1 MFSYFDK
8 ILTYVKNRPT
18 DRYKGPYHRGDR
30 GTVEH
35 GAQWNFSVC
44 RLMINVVFDKFWI
57 LDVAS
62 YGHFVIGVD
71 GVMLSLL
78 LLS

>member
-1 MFSYFDK
+1 MF
-8 ILTYVKNRPT
+8 I
-18 DRYKGPYHRGDR
+18 KGGNGNDHCCVHRLNGIDRGDR

-44 RLMINVVFDKFWI
+44 RLVINVVFDKFWI
-57 LDVAS
+57 LGAAL
-62 YGHFVIGVD
+62 YRHFVIWVD
-71 GVMLSLL
+71 GLMFSLL

>member
-1 MFSYFDK
+1 
-8 ILTYVKNRPT
+8 
-18 DRYKGPYHRGDR
+18 
-30 GTVEH
+30 VEH

-57 LDVAS
+57 LDVAL
-62 YGHFVIGVD
+62 YRHFVIGVD